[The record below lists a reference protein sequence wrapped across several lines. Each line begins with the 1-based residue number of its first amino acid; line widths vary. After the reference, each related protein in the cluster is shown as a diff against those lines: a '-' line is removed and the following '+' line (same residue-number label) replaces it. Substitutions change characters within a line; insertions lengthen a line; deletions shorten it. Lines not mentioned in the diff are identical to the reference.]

1 MNSSPLQALLFDFD
15 GVLFDTEPVYWSV
28 ARRQARERGLA
39 VPSQETLN
47 RMMGIGRLHSMRIL
61 IEETGFKD
69 VTPEQLLAEREVMMV
84 ELYSRGGLQPMP
96 GTREILARFHGK
108 LKLAIATNSPIKLV
122 SILLKQLDL
131 ARFFEVV
138 QTGDDIVHGK
148 PDPEIYLKT
157 IARLGVKADRSVV
170 IEDTSPGCTSGHR
183 AGAKVIAVP
192 NELTMNQDFGVAD
205 ARVHDLFEAAQ
216 LIETWL

>member
-1 MNSSPLQALLFDFD
+1 MNPSPLQALLFDFD

-28 ARRQARERGLA
+28 ARRQSRERGLA
-39 VPSQETLN
+39 EPSQETLN

-69 VTPEQLLAEREVMMV
+69 VTPQQLLAEREVMMV
-84 ELYSRGGLQPMP
+84 DLYSRGGLEPMP
-96 GTREILARFHGK
+96 GTREILARFHGR

-131 ARFFEVV
+131 ARFFDVV

-157 IARLGVKADRSVV
+157 ISRLGVEANRCVV

-183 AGAKVIAVP
+183 AGARVIAVP
-192 NELTMNQDFGVAD
+192 NELTNRQNFSVAD
-205 ARVHDLFEAAQ
+205 ARAGNLLQAADLVEQ
-216 LIETWL
+216 WM